1 MNRSLLPYNRALL
14 THVRTS
20 DTLMGVMGTP
30 NPKTEGHIMCH
41 AGAPDTYFAM
51 LVYKAHIL
59 QSLSIQPLTPKP

>member
-1 MNRSLLPYNRALL
+1 
-14 THVRTS
+14 
-20 DTLMGVMGTP
+20 MGVMATP

-59 QSLSIQPLTPKP
+59 LSPFYSGFLLQIPWGTDF